1 MEIVHDPA
9 LSSDVLWCM
18 TNEKEE
24 VYNLYAASKQ
34 FDVFRV
40 LPIRAQRQQQQQQQQ
55 MAVNCLATGRPSFTW
70 LPLHRI
76 NAESMLLR
84 GWNRRRSTRL
94 WVQCWAERGQKFVGA
109 RSRIVWDNAAV
120 DDTVGV
126 QYWRRAAAEGP
137 RDAACHL
144 KITLSE
150 FQT

>member
-1 MEIVHDPA
+1 
-9 LSSDVLWCM
+9 M

-84 GWNRRRSTRL
+84 G
-94 WVQCWAERGQKFVGA
+94 
-109 RSRIVWDNAAV
+109 
-120 DDTVGV
+120 
-126 QYWRRAAAEGP
+126 
-137 RDAACHL
+137 
-144 KITLSE
+144 
-150 FQT
+150 